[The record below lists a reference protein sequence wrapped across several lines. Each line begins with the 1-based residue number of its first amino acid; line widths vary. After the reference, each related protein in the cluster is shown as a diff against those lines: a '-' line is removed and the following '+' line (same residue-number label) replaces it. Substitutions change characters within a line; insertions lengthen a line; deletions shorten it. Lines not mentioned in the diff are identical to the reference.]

1 MGTEPPADAPGSP
14 VSQVS
19 QRQARTEQAL
29 NDIGTAAA
37 HQQSQPPVAFDS
49 VAEAQVIRME
59 ACALLSTAMMSM
71 SNQSQTLQPGQTDFT
86 IAAATIAPIALQL
99 ANANSI
105 IRDVQATRGKAES
118 FNALIAIALANQS
131 QQIHGLA
138 QFQAASV
145 RSGASATAGNLSQRA
160 PHAQP
165 DQPLLSPERRQLAR
179 QTRQHK
185 VAHKQ
190 TLQVQERLDN
200 LPVASRPIRPLTS
213 TASAVMTGHIND
225 GVQTVYPGK
234 RGELQWDRWEGRSVP
249 FFLPLVRIFVARILT
264 VVHVNPLLQVL
275 ALNLSS
281 VLCQML
287 SSMRSPAIP
296 PPPPPSCSQIAVPH
310 SFH

>member
-1 MGTEPPADAPGSP
+1 MKLSRAVHVLMGTEPPPDAPGSP

-37 HQQSQPPVAFDS
+37 QQQSQPPVAFDS
-49 VAEAQVIRME
+49 VAEARIIQME
-59 ACALLSTAMMSM
+59 ACALLTTAMRSM
-71 SNQSQTLQPGQTDFT
+71 SSQSQTLQPGQTDFT

-99 ANANSI
+99 AKANSI

-118 FNALIAIALANQS
+118 FNALIATALANQS

-138 QFQAASV
+138 QSQAASV
-145 RSGASATAGNLSQRA
+145 RSGALATAGDLSQHA

-165 DQPLLSPERRQLAR
+165 AQPAQPLLGPERRQLAR

-190 TLQVQERLDN
+190 TLQVQEWLGN
-200 LPVASRPIRPLTS
+200 LPVSSRPIKPLTN
-213 TASAVMTGHIND
+213 TASAVLTDHIND

-249 FFLPLVRIFVARILT
+249 FFLPLVCILEARILT

-275 ALNLSS
+275 ALK
-281 VLCQML
+281 
-287 SSMRSPAIP
+287 
-296 PPPPPSCSQIAVPH
+296 
-310 SFH
+310 